1 MSATIKLTGEWP
13 SLKALLD
20 PRRTRAEVDLEAI
33 KALAKV
39 AKKIARS
46 ALERGGLDANSQL
59 TQILKGRDDPAK
71 DTGEMMA
78 AIRVIVLPQFR
89 GVWVGIPKGHRK
101 SKLAE
106 LVHDGATIP
115 VTEAMRAMFR
125 LLWQASEGKID
136 PQKLTGRA
144 AALWKVKQSGWL
156 PLKADTEHIV
166 IVERPFM
173 SLAFQDLRG
182 VDAIGDALQA
192 AVHKAL
198 RSRMR
203 SKK

>member
-1 MSATIKLTGEWP
+1 
-13 SLKALLD
+13 
-20 PRRTRAEVDLEAI
+20 
-33 KALAKV
+33 
-39 AKKIARS
+39 
-46 ALERGGLDANSQL
+46 
-59 TQILKGRDDPAK
+59 
-71 DTGEMMA
+71 MMA

-115 VTEAMRAMFR
+115 VTEAMRTMFR
-125 LLWQASEGKID
+125 LLWQASEGKFD

-156 PLKADTEHIV
+156 PLKDDTEHIV

-192 AVHKAL
+192 ECPVCWQGYG
-198 RSRMR
+198 
-203 SKK
+203 

>member
-1 MSATIKLTGEWP
+1 MSATIKLTGEWA

-20 PRRTRAEVDLEAI
+20 PRRTRREVDQEAI

-39 AKKIARS
+39 AKKIAKS
-46 ALERGGLDANSQL
+46 ALERGGLDANAQL

-71 DTGEMMA
+71 DTGEMLA

-101 SKLAE
+101 ARLAE
-106 LVHDGATIP
+106 LVHDGATIE
-115 VTEAMRAMFR
+115 VTEAMRGMFR
-125 LLWQASEGKID
+125 MLWMASEGKLD

-144 AALWKVKQSGWL
+144 AALWKVKQTGWL
-156 PLKADTEHIV
+156 PLKPETEHIV

-173 SLAFQDLRG
+173 SLAFQDLHG
-182 VDAIGDALQA
+182 IDSIGDALQG

-203 SKK
+203 SKR